1 MHIKYQFLT
10 GEMVDIEVP
19 DHIGEV
25 SIAIE
30 RDMLNSNR
38 RETRRHNSISRMED
52 AGSQFADE
60 KIDVAELLL
69 KNEDN
74 RRLYDALQHLLP
86 QQQDLIWQVFYE
98 EKSLAS
104 IAREFGVTEGAM
116 RHRLSKI
123 YKRLQSFLA

>member
-10 GEMVDIEVP
+10 GETVEIDVP

-38 RETRRHNSISRMED
+38 RETRRHNSLTRMEE
-52 AGSQFADE
+52 AGCQFADAGGN
-60 KIDVAELLL
+60 VAELLL
-69 KNEDN
+69 KTEDN
-74 RRLYDALQHLLP
+74 HQLFDAVQHLLP
-86 QQQDLIWQVFYE
+86 QQQELIWQVFYE
-98 EKSLAS
+98 EKSLAA
-104 IAREFGVTEGAM
+104 IARESGVTEGAV

-123 YKRLQSFLA
+123 YKRLQSFLK

>member
-10 GEMVDIEVP
+10 GETVEIEVP
-19 DHIGEV
+19 NHIGEV

-38 RETRRHNSISRMED
+38 RETRRHNSINRMEE
-52 AGSQFADE
+52 AGRQFADHGVN
-60 KIDVAELLL
+60 VAELLL
-69 KNEDN
+69 INDDN
-74 RRLYDALQHLLP
+74 RRIYDALQHLLP